1 MKGHYIRTV
10 KGRTPAQRANAQ
22 RFSQAMGG
30 QFTGAAER
38 SGLPA
43 SSWWL
48 DASREELRER
58 LVTESPR
65 MAQSKF
71 GRYTGSAITE

>member
-10 KGRTPAQRANAQ
+10 KGRTAAQRANTA
-22 RFSQAMGG
+22 RFSKAIGG
-30 QFTGAAER
+30 QFSGGKEG

-48 DASREELRER
+48 DASREELRAR
-58 LVTESPR
+58 LVVEAAR

-71 GRYTGSAITE
+71 GRYLGSSFTE